1 MTENRF
7 LSVSVHMFACV
18 CRSQMRA
25 FILFPPSLCYV
36 CIYVNVGIVSNI
48 LGGSSAYILR
58 QDLSLFFFKHLLLNL
73 ARALSF

>member
-7 LSVSVHMFACV
+7 LSVSVHMFECV

-25 FILFPPSLCYV
+25 FILSPPTCYV
-36 CIYVNVGIVSNI
+36 CIYVNVGTVSNI

-58 QDLSLFFFKHLLLNL
+58 QDLSLF
-73 ARALSF
+73 LSIS